1 MTSCSAPSTRSRAA
15 ALVSHSCLLLQPV
28 PLQPRSAVGQPW
40 VSCGVAP
47 PCRARACSLPTGRM
61 GASAPGSHQ
70 GLPIWGVRLAPA
82 LLPRDVSPVQTAHG
96 FVMTLSS
103 PEPVTLGRP
112 RRAGTRSSV
121 PLPPIAGSASHNLHL
136 CNKNRPL
143 EAASECSV
151 SAGSGP
157 GGCGEK
163 GGCERCCSHTP
174 EEDEPSSPPSRARL
188 PSRSPRLQVQPSPAR
203 PFEPGG
209 AGAARVRGRAGRPQ
223 HQGYN

>member
-151 SAGSGP
+151 STGSGP
-157 GGCGEK
+157 GGVRGERGLRAVLQPYPRGRCAFIPTLPCPPPVPFPAPPSAAQPRPPLRARRR
-163 GGCERCCSHTP
+163 GGCP
-174 EEDEPSSPPSRARL
+174 GPW
-188 PSRSPRLQVQPSPAR
+188 Q
-203 PFEPGG
+203 GG
-209 AGAARVRGRAGRPQ
+209 AAAASGL
-223 HQGYN
+223 